1 MDKEALINGYFENS
15 LGQDQLKEFEQL
27 LKTDP
32 DFASEVDFQKELQR
46 SLKKDERQEIKQMF
60 RELNTEVNKPETKVF
75 SLRPWLAAA
84 SIALLVGVGTWVFF
98 FNNPEVNTGELYAAN
113 FAPYENVVH
122 PIERG
127 TQLEDLKT
135 RAFTAYESEDF
146 SLALQLFK
154 ELGNKQK
161 DGYIDF
167 YSAIVYMQLGNHAK
181 AIPLLRRYI
190 DADGELKD
198 RATWYLAL
206 SHLKLDDLDASK
218 TELKNLIRMGSFKK
232 GDAEKLLET
241 LS

>member
-32 DFASEVDFQKELQR
+32 EFATEVDFQKELQQ
-46 SLKKDERQEIKQMF
+46 SLKKNERQEIKQMF

-75 SLRPWLAAA
+75 RLRPWLAAA
-84 SIALLVGVGTWVFF
+84 SIALLAGIGAWMLF
-98 FNNPEVNTGELYAAN
+98 FNTPEINTDQLYAAN
-113 FAPYENVVH
+113 FTPYENVVH

-135 RAFTAYESEDF
+135 RAFTAYENEDF
-146 SLALQLFK
+146 SLALQLFD
-154 ELGNKQK
+154 ELNTKQT

-181 AIPLLRRYI
+181 AIPLLKGYI
-190 DADGELKD
+190 DANGELKD

-206 SHLKLDDLDASK
+206 SHLKQDDLEATK
-218 TELKNLIRMGSFKK
+218 AELKNLIKMGSFKK
-232 GDAEKLLET
+232 EDAEKLLKT